1 MQISK
6 NFKLDELLKS
16 PTALQW
22 GFKEQFEPPEEVVE
36 NLISLVVNILQPLR
50 DNVGLPL
57 RITSGYRCPRV
68 NSKVGG
74 ASTRI
79 NGKVVQTSQHVLGE
93 AADIEC
99 WSNGEESNFLIIDAF
114 RELAKNP
121 KFEWDQI
128 ILEYGTLRNPSWI
141 HVSFRKGKNR
151 KQILRKASNSG
162 YTTIQL

>member
-6 NFKLDELLKS
+6 NFTLDELLKS

-22 GFKEQFEPPEEVVE
+22 DFKEQFTPPEDVVE
-36 NLISLVVNILQPLR
+36 NLIQLVVNVLQPLR
-50 DNVGLPL
+50 DKIGRPI
-57 RITSGYRCPRV
+57 RITSGYRSPRV

-79 NGKVVQTSQHVLGE
+79 NGRVVQTSQHVLGE

-99 WSNGEESNFLIIDAF
+99 WVDGRESNNLIIEAL
-114 RELAKNP
+114 RELAKSP
-121 KFEWDQI
+121 DFEWDQI
-128 ILEYGTLRNPSWI
+128 IKEFGTENNPSWI

-151 KQILRKASNSG
+151 KQVLRKVQGRPYVN
-162 YTTIQL
+162 TTL